1 MTRVFLQAEN
11 LHHHGRCLGMQVIAA
26 RSTETGQFVY
36 ASTEVE
42 MELLG
47 KAKRAIVPIW
57 PPTNEGVRW
66 PPAEAMTQQDIED
79 WTEMWSK
86 AEGMYFPQPPDSAA

>member
-1 MTRVFLQAEN
+1 
-11 LHHHGRCLGMQVIAA
+11 MQVIAA
-26 RSTETGQFVY
+26 RSTEAGELVH
-36 ASTEVE
+36 ASTELE

-66 PPAEAMTQQDIED
+66 PPAETMTQQDIEE
-79 WTEMWSK
+79 WTEMWGK
-86 AEGMYFPQPPDSAA
+86 AEGMHTQPPDSGAEERPSYSRSG